1 MPSPGLLTR
10 WSGPRFLCLLAVRV
24 MVVAATVSKG
34 SEKTCKIWSSAG
46 EVVERNSSFRIFCT
60 FPFTC
65 EMAVMAVQQPA
76 AMAVQH
82 HLNSSTVYI
91 DRVQY
96 TNSATYTCHCKPGRT
111 SKFCGIDIVAGY
123 PPGKHGAPTCI
134 KSYTEVQHGFVECR
148 WKSLT
153 DTYLPTTS
161 TLRVTSLSKIP
172 TGVPMVLK
180 GSSEGPGSFRARWS
194 VNSSVQMIS
203 VEVLACNKL
212 GRTGSET
219 YNFTLSDIVKPLP
232 PVLNLVECSSRSC
245 NITWRH
251 SLKPHLQVQYRDVAD
266 RMVAE
271 EECIPHPDS
280 DWQNSSSELPSVHS
294 LEPSRHYCFRVR
306 AKLNSGLWSDW
317 SRPVHNRTQGEGKEC
332 CRFAA
337 PNKELDIWFAR
348 ATSQPNILTVYWKS
362 LNESEARGRVLGYLV
377 HINDNRTRSCT
388 THNVSAN
395 DAHLKVQSCV
405 TCLVTVSAYN
415 SKGSSPPAR
424 VPTLFKTA
432 QPPQELHFTESK
444 DNVSLYWRKA
454 DPTLQSTG
462 YLVEWY
468 LQDQQFEKFQWMRL
482 SSAENQAVITEID
495 PYECYDGA
503 VYVFYENALGRASF
517 TGVNTLVRAPTG
529 APSVT
534 KHGEG
539 HEVTLTWTQIPRHQR
554 GGCVRNYTVY
564 VGNNTDPKRM
574 YHVPASERQYAF
586 GRLPPDTYIV
596 WLTAWTE
603 QGEGPC
609 GEKIKFIIYR
619 KGETNLL
626 YWLLLATFLCI
637 ALLLC
642 HFKLITRWQ
651 RLKTIRISL
660 NDVPDPSN
668 SKWAKAFTDNKTFV
682 DSLKSKMDLNVNPSD
697 FSSSEEV
704 DIVTFLENPKEIV
717 EDLGHREG
725 LTDAS
730 SVHRPDWDSGTA
742 SQTHYI
748 KSTDSSHYV
757 RSSQDT
763 GYTASYISSQAEQS
777 VLVEGREEE
786 EECIDFYSSKVF
798 DEPIVFGR
806 GLTLNAVKIDGRSLW
821 ENDC

>member
-34 SEKTCKIWSSAG
+34 CEAPGKPKCFRDNSSSHKYTCEWERSSSATHVTYDLLFNTT
-46 EVVERNSSFRIFCT
+46 EPPFHVVNEMSWRDLPTNRIYLDEDQLIKNRKVSIVVTAHAGNASCTSNST
-60 FPFTC
+60 T
-65 EMAVMAVQQPA
+65 VV
-76 AMAVQH
+76 
-82 HLNSSTVYI
+82 LSTVVKLPEPVI
-91 DRVQY
+91 MAALWSDQKLKLTRPSQGD
-96 TNSATYTCHCKPGRT
+96 SA
-111 SKFCGIDIVAGY
+111 SA
-123 PPGKHGAPTCI
+123 
-134 KSYTEVQHGFVECR
+134 
-148 WKSLT
+148 
-153 DTYLPTTS
+153 
-161 TLRVTSLSKIP
+161 
-172 TGVPMVLK
+172 
-180 GSSEGPGSFRARWS
+180 
-194 VNSSVQMIS
+194 
-203 VEVLACNKL
+203 EVLARPVENK
-212 GRTGSET
+212 TQTWSHEVKKET
-219 YNFTLSDIVKPLP
+219 NVLKPLP

-251 SLKPHLQVQYRDVAD
+251 SLKPHLQVQYSDVTD
-266 RMVAE
+266 QMVAE
-271 EECIPHPDS
+271 EECIPLPDS

-294 LEPSRHYCFRVR
+294 LEPSRHYCFRAR

-317 SRPVHNRTQGEGKEC
+317 SRPVHNRTQGE
-332 CRFAA
+332 
-337 PNKELDIWFAR
+337 
-348 ATSQPNILTVYWKS
+348 
-362 LNESEARGRVLGYLV
+362 
-377 HINDNRTRSCT
+377 
-388 THNVSAN
+388 
-395 DAHLKVQSCV
+395 
-405 TCLVTVSAYN
+405 
-415 SKGSSPPAR
+415 
-424 VPTLFKTA
+424 
-432 QPPQELHFTESK
+432 
-444 DNVSLYWRKA
+444 
-454 DPTLQSTG
+454 
-462 YLVEWY
+462 
-468 LQDQQFEKFQWMRL
+468 EK
-482 SSAENQAVITEID
+482 
-495 PYECYDGA
+495 
-503 VYVFYENALGRASF
+503 
-517 TGVNTLVRAPTG
+517 
-529 APSVT
+529 
-534 KHGEG
+534 
-539 HEVTLTWTQIPRHQR
+539 
-554 GGCVRNYTVY
+554 
-564 VGNNTDPKRM
+564 
-574 YHVPASERQYAF
+574 
-586 GRLPPDTYIV
+586 
-596 WLTAWTE
+596 
-603 QGEGPC
+603 
-609 GEKIKFIIYR
+609 
-619 KGETNLL
+619 TNLL